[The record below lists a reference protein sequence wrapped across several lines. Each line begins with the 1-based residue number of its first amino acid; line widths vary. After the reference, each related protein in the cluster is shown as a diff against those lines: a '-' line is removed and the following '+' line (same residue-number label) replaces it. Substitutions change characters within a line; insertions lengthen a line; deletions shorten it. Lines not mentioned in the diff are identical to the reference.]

1 MGHQQS
7 WPDLSV
13 QISRRRWRCVPD
25 PLLCLSRDGAVF
37 LSELTLH
44 AEVWLVPE
52 FLNILDN
59 WMPYLRDPTLLTKAL
74 GGRNSPDDVRD
85 ALRIWMRLREEKG
98 QIGGPLYWVRDAL
111 RESSLPAGTDESLLW
126 RWEAMAE
133 SLDQRLSSTVG
144 EPGAALSPDSLALA
158 AIHRDA
164 AALAAVLSGSILLTA
179 RKSEELDRSPG
190 LCRRLE
196 SWRVPCH
203 RLEIADDLVSLERG
217 LLLQMLVESGLAR
230 CLWGGLRLSVVHLL
244 VPGQF
249 RSPGGQ
255 PFAAPE
261 EEMDYLEDEAPESPK
276 DAWDHARVFWYDLT
290 AGGVDA
296 RA

>member
-25 PLLCLSRDGAVF
+25 PLLCLSRDGAAF
-37 LSELTLH
+37 LSGLTLH
-44 AEVWLVPE
+44 AEVWLAPE

-59 WMPYLRDPTLLTKAL
+59 WASYLRDPTLLTRAL

-85 ALRIWMRLREEKG
+85 ALRIWIRLREEKG

-144 EPGAALSPDSLALA
+144 EPGVAPSADFLALA
-158 AIHRDA
+158 AAHRDA
-164 AALAAVLSGSILLTA
+164 AALAAVLSGAILLSA
-179 RKSEELDRSPG
+179 HKSEELDRSPR

-196 SWRVPCH
+196 SWRVPCR
-203 RLEIADDLVSLERG
+203 RLELADDLVSLERG
-217 LLLQMLVESGLAR
+217 LLLHMLVESGLAR
-230 CLWGGLRLSVVHLL
+230 FLWGGLRLSVVHLL
-244 VPGQF
+244 VPGHF
-249 RSPGGQ
+249 RSSRGQ
-255 PFAAPE
+255 PFATPE
-261 EEMDYLEDEAPESPK
+261 EEMDYLDDEEPESPK
-276 DAWDHARVFWYDLT
+276 DVWDDARVFWYDLT

-296 RA
+296 RT